1 MYDFDDDGRDESA
14 GGDGA
19 GDEATSFQAWN
30 WKATQ
35 GGFLIA
41 RYDAQSQGFRYLQI
55 GTGQWCSCHHA
66 TVFPLRSTADIYAL
80 EFGYVVGQTVS
91 VIHRRF

>member
-1 MYDFDDDGRDESA
+1 MYDFDDDGWDEWA
-14 GGDGA
+14 AGDGT
-19 GDEATSFQAWN
+19 GDEATSFQSQN
-30 WKATQ
+30 WKATE
-35 GGFLIA
+35 GGYLIA
-41 RYDAQSQGFRYLQI
+41 RYDAPTQRFRYLQI
-55 GTGQWCSCHHA
+55 ATGHWCNWCHA